1 MRQTKSLRFH
11 YTNTKG
17 QIRGTQEAPFK
28 IMKKLLFLKLL
39 VLVACVS
46 SALNLSASDYD
57 FVADRLAYKITGT
70 TTVEVVN
77 PGVEEKASDI
87 DYSGVINIPRTVT
100 YNGTTYTVTGIGLN
114 AFAGSSV
121 TQVIIPNSVTYI
133 GEYAFYMCYDLTSVS
148 IGSGVRT
155 IGDFAFCFCGYLS
168 YVICR
173 ATTPPTI
180 GEFTFILEAGDG
192 STYDIDIYVPSGSVN
207 AYWSAAYWNKFD
219 YVRAIPSLKNALTT
233 NSIEFASTG
242 SYPWMVMADG
252 SRVYA
257 MSSNSGVNS
266 SSSTLSTQVN
276 VPAGGVLSFDFK
288 AWGEGASY
296 DRCIFSVDGTQKFSY
311 GARDNE
317 WETYSLS
324 LSAGTHT
331 LTWTYSKDSS
341 VHPKGDF
348 FAIDNVYIIDSC
360 RKGDVNGDGQIN
372 IADVTALIDLLLGG
386 GTPPNCGDCD
396 QDGQVSIADVTTLI
410 DGLLDGSM
418 SATDFHNSG
427 RWLVLLDRYGDEIWY
442 QLYQSPDGTFTTT
455 LSLSTSM
462 YGNGTTKLYFVD
474 NSYAYGAQEAN
485 RPLFEGDNFYNP
497 LVLGKNYYTISTGY
511 NYVLGIKFDS
521 YNNRYVYSYRGA
533 AL

>member
-1 MRQTKSLRFH
+1 MR
-11 YTNTKG
+11 
-17 QIRGTQEAPFK
+17 
-28 IMKKLLFLKLL
+28 KLLFLKLL
-39 VLVACVS
+39 VLVACLS
-46 SALNLSASDYD
+46 STLTLSADDYD

-70 TTVEVVN
+70 TTVEVAN
-77 PGVEEKASDI
+77 PGGEEKASDI

-133 GEYAFYMCYDLTSVS
+133 GEYAFYLCWYLTTVS

-155 IGDFAFCFCGYLS
+155 IGDFAFNFCDNIR

-173 ATTPPTI
+173 AATPPTI
-180 GEFTFILEAGDG
+180 YEFTFKIMSG
-192 STYDIDIYVPSGSVN
+192 SGLGLDHVQLYVPSVSVN
-207 AYWSAAYWNKFD
+207 AYRSALYWDQFGD
-219 YVRAIPSLKNALTT
+219 ISSIPSLKNALTT
-233 NSIEFASTG
+233 SSIEFTSTG

-252 SRVYA
+252 GRVYA

-396 QDGQVSIADVTTLI
+396 QDGQVGIADVTTLI

-418 SATDFHNSG
+418 STTEPHNSG
-427 RWLVLLDRYGDEIWY
+427 RWLVLYDKNGDKKWF
-442 QLYQSPDGTFTTT
+442 QLYQGADNTYTTT

-462 YGNGTTKLYFVD
+462 FGNGTTKLYFVD
-474 NSYAYGAQEAN
+474 NSYSYGAQEAN

-521 YNNRYVYSYRGA
+521 YNNRYVYSYRGP